1 MALSPR
7 LPNSDYIPA
16 TKATARQMGFDGRTV
31 RAPVCKSGPTAETEI
46 ARRMQALRG

>member
-16 TKATARQMGFDGRTV
+16 NQAAARQMGFDGRTV
-31 RAPVCKSGPTAETEI
+31 RAPVCKAGPRA
-46 ARRMQALRG
+46 